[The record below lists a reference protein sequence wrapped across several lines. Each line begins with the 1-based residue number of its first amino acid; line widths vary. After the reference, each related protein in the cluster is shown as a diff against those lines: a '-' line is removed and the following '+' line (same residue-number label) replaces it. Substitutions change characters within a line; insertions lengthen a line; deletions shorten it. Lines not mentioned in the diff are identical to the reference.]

1 MTARRQRR
9 RHRGRALLKR
19 EGDQVSAVKVES
31 LDVSAYTVPT
41 EEPESDGTLT
51 WTETTVVVAEPR
63 AGGHTGLGFTYA
75 TGACAAL
82 IRDVLADAVVGADP
96 LDAPGTWADMVDAIR
111 NLGRPGVAS
120 MAIAAVD
127 TALWDLKARL
137 LGQPLC
143 RLLGMAHDQVAVYGS
158 GGFTSMTDQQLVEQ
172 LTGWAER
179 DGIGRVKMKV
189 GTAWGSRP
197 GRDLERVA
205 LAREALGDEVELYVD
220 ANGAYSRKQA
230 IRQGRAFA
238 AEGATWFEEPVSSDD
253 LDGLRQVRDA
263 CDLDVAAGEYG
274 YDLPYF
280 RRMLAAGAVD
290 CVQADVSRCAGIT
303 EWLRVAALAAAHNL
317 QVSAHCAQSLTVHP
331 AAATA
336 NLRHLEYFAD
346 HARVDRLLFDGV
358 LDPAGGVLRPDLS
371 RPGIGLEL
379 KRADADRYRRER

>member
-1 MTARRQRR
+1 M
-9 RHRGRALLKR
+9 
-19 EGDQVSAVKVES
+19 KVES
-31 LDVSAYTVPT
+31 LDTSVYTVPT
-41 EEPESDGTLT
+41 QEPESDGTFT

-63 AGGHTGLGFTYA
+63 AGGQTGLGFTYA
-75 TGACAAL
+75 TGACATL

-96 LDAPGTWADMVDAIR
+96 LDVPGVWAGMVGAIR
-111 NLGRPGVAS
+111 NLGRPGIAS

-137 LGQPLC
+137 LDQPLC
-143 RLLGMAHDQVAVYGS
+143 RLLGMVHDEVAVYGS
-158 GGFTSMTDQQLVEQ
+158 GGFTSLTDQQLVEQ
-172 LTGWAER
+172 LTGWAAG
-179 DGIGRVKMKV
+179 DGIPRVKMKV

-197 GRDLERVA
+197 DRDLERVA
-205 LAREALGDEVELYVD
+205 QVRQALGDQVELYVD
-220 ANGAYSRKQA
+220 ANGAYARKQA
-230 IRQGRAFA
+230 VRLARGFA
-238 AEGATWFEEPVSSDD
+238 DQGATWFEEPVSSDD
-253 LDGLRQVRDA
+253 LAGLRQVRDA

-280 RRMLAAGAVD
+280 RRMLEAGAVD
-290 CVQADVSRCAGIT
+290 CLQADVSRCAGIT

-331 AAATA
+331 AAATP

-371 RPGIGLEL
+371 RPGMGLAL
-379 KRADADRYRRER
+379 KRADANHYRKER